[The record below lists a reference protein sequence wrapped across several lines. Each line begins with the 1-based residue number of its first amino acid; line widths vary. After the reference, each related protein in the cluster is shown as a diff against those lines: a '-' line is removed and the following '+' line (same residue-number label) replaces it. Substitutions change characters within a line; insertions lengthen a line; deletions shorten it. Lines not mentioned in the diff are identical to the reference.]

1 MKKLICIL
9 LVFILPQI
17 IFANQRYH
25 FSNLSVQNGLSQL
38 HVTCIYQDRLG
49 YMWFGTRNGL
59 NKFNGNNFETFWNHA
74 DDECSIS
81 NNTIACITED
91 AEGNL
96 WFGTENGLNKL
107 DKRRNGFKRYYFDPE
122 ANAANNKIISLFTDK
137 EGTLWVG
144 TISGLYVFDAK
155 EDILKEIPLKE
166 LANNS
171 ISTIIEKDDLL
182 YIASSMSGL
191 VIYDPRKNRVVRSYR
206 KDSKTLPIPS
216 NYIKD
221 VYIDKK
227 DNIWIGTYKDGVCVI
242 RHDLSE
248 VIYYNTANGLSNNDI
263 RCIKESPAGEMWIGT
278 FDGLNIWI

>member
-107 DKRRNGFKRYYFDPE
+107 YKRRNGFKRYYFDPE

-155 EDILKEIPLKE
+155 EDILKEK
-166 LANNS
+166 
-171 ISTIIEKDDLL
+171 
-182 YIASSMSGL
+182 
-191 VIYDPRKNRVVRSYR
+191 V
-206 KDSKTLPIPS
+206 
-216 NYIKD
+216 
-221 VYIDKK
+221 
-227 DNIWIGTYKDGVCVI
+227 
-242 RHDLSE
+242 
-248 VIYYNTANGLSNNDI
+248 
-263 RCIKESPAGEMWIGT
+263 
-278 FDGLNIWI
+278 